1 MHPRSLCRHLALHY
15 LRHLGLRNEL
25 YSFDITVES
34 ISEVKLTAARSV
46 EEVEAKRYF
55 VEANEKEWLM
65 VDRYFKLMKMAN
77 VQQ

>member
-1 MHPRSLCRHLALHY
+1 M
-15 LRHLGLRNEL
+15 
-25 YSFDITVES
+25 
-34 ISEVKLTAARSV
+34 KLTAARSV

>member
-1 MHPRSLCRHLALHY
+1 MHPRSLCRHL
-15 LRHLGLRNEL
+15 GLWNEL

-34 ISEVKLTAARSV
+34 ISEVKLVAARSV